1 MKLKTIF
8 AAVALLCSVGS
19 WAYTTGDLE
28 SAGWTKV
35 TAESITG
42 TSDNYY
48 MLVDGR
54 DGSFVASCDATHYRP
69 CFKTIANPV
78 ENPSF
83 VWILEGSDKV
93 FALKSYATGAYF
105 TQADGW
111 NTSMTGGSGSTTFT
125 FTLTEG
131 KYSLSANGRT
141 DFVGHWNDNEAGTS
155 DGEDIAA
162 NKAANHTDN
171 FMLYAISKATFDA
184 ALVSARETAATGASE
199 SKPYDAT
206 AWIQNAD
213 WSGDWG
219 GWARS
224 GTWGNQQWGQKTLES
239 WSATNVI
246 VKQELRGVPNG
257 KYRVS
262 ADVISGN
269 NDNKVAY
276 VFGTGSSKVSSSTVS
291 AVASAGDYTTMSS
304 EVAGNTL
311 TADNIIVVN
320 NTITIGV
327 DQSAGWI
334 VADNFKL
341 YYLGE
346 DLSIYVDAYNDAKKA
361 AAAIDQE
368 KPMLATVLSALQAA
382 ISDYGSGVDESD
394 KAALQTATSAL
405 STATSNAETSIA
417 AYAPLAAVIS
427 NIDGILDEASSSTV
441 EPTDYESIKTAF
453 TNGTLANADVAGK
466 ITEAYD
472 AIIPVIKSQ
481 NATTAD
487 FTYAI
492 RNHSFEYGNT
502 TGWTVG
508 SSSDT
513 GVRENSNNT
522 YKTTGCDGDYLFNTW
537 WQGIPM
543 TQTLADIPN
552 GEYTLTVSVASDG
565 ATIYLTANGE
575 HNDGTETGGDN
586 PGSGVFQ
593 EATFTF
599 LVKDHTATIG
609 VVGGANGDAGV
620 HKDYV
625 ADGYWWYKADN
636 FRLVK
641 NRDLTPEEAFV
652 AATDEDYAALN
663 EAIEAYPI
671 GFEANEYAPYNN
683 VEALTALNAA
693 KAIDQTANNSQE
705 DVQAATDA
713 ITGATWTVNVAE
725 VNAIWDGSFAYDYR
739 STTPSGNIN
748 PYGWQR
754 VKDAAADGYNVRYQD
769 GSNTGLKATST
780 GKALFTKQS
789 AYYGYAAGYTMPL
802 KSNTYY
808 KVTFIYG
815 GWGDCKK
822 DGYVSMAAP
831 DGSSVTL
838 SATDLPLDATNA
850 DSNVGSWK
858 NYSAIFQTGEEGNY
872 VLGLRKKSYDTSG
885 QSQYVYGDI
894 VLVKATAADLKAA
907 LGAEIS
913 TAKDVD
919 VTSNIGDGVFQK
931 PASAVT
937 ALTGA
942 ISDAQT
948 VYNNND
954 ATVDEVIAATDAL
967 KTAEAT
973 FAAAL
978 NAPVAGKPYII
989 ANKTANG
996 ALKIATESVTVGADA
1011 FVFFTAVEGGYVLSN
1026 ANDEYIL
1033 KTTGNNWTLST
1044 TEEKASAYVIS
1055 VNYVDG
1061 GFTISG
1067 AKGLFGTDAT
1077 DAGST
1082 VYANKAQANN
1092 GVWTITEAS
1101 SANMKIDAANMY
1113 ATFFAP
1119 FEVTIPSGVTA
1130 SKVTAISDNVLTLT
1144 DCTTTIPA
1152 NTPVVVKSE
1161 SGVDVTFYG
1170 KSVADEPEPSLLTGV
1185 ISATAAPVG
1194 SYVLQNNDDKVGFYQ
1209 VIADNQPTVPA
1220 NRAYLTVPPQ
1230 QGSVKAFFFDKETG
1244 INGVLNEIAAGNI
1257 FDLSGRKVAKM
1268 QKGQTYIVGDKKVN
1282 VK

>member
-155 DGEDIAA
+155 DGENIAA

-184 ALVSARETAATGASE
+184 ALVAARETAATGASE
-199 SKPYDAT
+199 SSPYDAT

-224 GTWGNQQWGQKTLES
+224 GTWGNQQWGQETLES
-239 WSATNVI
+239 WNATNVI

-257 KYRVS
+257 KYKVQ

-269 NDNKVAY
+269 NDNKVAC
-276 VFGTGSSKVSSSTVS
+276 VFGTGATKISSSAVS
-291 AVASAGDYTTMSS
+291 AVASAENYDTMSS

-311 TADNIIVVN
+311 TADNVVVTN
-320 NTITIGV
+320 NTITIGI
-327 DQSAGWI
+327 DQTAGWI

-346 DLSIYVDAYNDAKKA
+346 DNSIYVEAYNDAVIA
-361 AAAIDQE
+361 AEAVDQS
-368 KPMLATVLSALQAA
+368 KPMLATALKALQSA
-382 ISDYGSGVDESD
+382 ISTYGTGVDTSD
-394 KAALQTATSAL
+394 KDELLTATSAL
-405 STATSNAETSIA
+405 GTATTNATTSIE
-417 AYAPLAAVIS
+417 AYAKAAPAITLA
-427 NIDGILDEASSSTV
+427 ND
-441 EPTDYESIKTAF
+441 IKTNHNFATAEAISTF
-453 TNGTLANADVAGK
+453 ADAISAISEKYDNGTLSNENAISAGTTLGTALSGWRGNANSAASNYLENGFGLNDFDANLYINTWSTEGENDGSNFKAPFYEYWTGDASSLGAKTWTGTLTELPNGLYSIQAWVRVRAKNETAATDATGITMDVNGGG
-466 ITEAYD
+466 E
-472 AIIPVIKSQ
+472 
-481 NATTAD
+481 
-487 FTYAI
+487 
-492 RNHSFEYGNT
+492 
-502 TGWTVG
+502 
-508 SSSDT
+508 
-513 GVRENSNNT
+513 
-522 YKTTGCDGDYLFNTW
+522 GDYAAVDVTEGSQVGTGQFNIGTYTAK
-537 WQGIPM
+537 G
-543 TQTLADIPN
+543 LVKN
-552 GEYTLTVSVASDG
+552 GTLT
-565 ATIYLTANGE
+565 LNF
-575 HNDGTETGGDN
+575 N
-586 PGSGVFQ
+586 
-593 EATFTF
+593 
-599 LVKDHTATIG
+599 
-609 VVGGANGDAGV
+609 
-620 HKDYV
+620 V
-625 ADGYWWYKADN
+625 ADGNNISWLS
-636 FRLVK
+636 FK
-641 NRDLTPEEAFV
+641 NIKYTKVRDLTAEEAFV
-652 AATDEDYAALN
+652 AATAEDYAALN
-663 EAIEAYPI
+663 TAIEAAEAKTL
-671 GFEANEYAPYNN
+671 GFEAGEYAPYNN
-683 VEALTALNAA
+683 IEAAAALATA
-693 KAIDQTANNSQE
+693 KAIDQTAQNAQE

-769 GSNTGLKATST
+769 GSNAGLQATST

-907 LGAEIS
+907 LEAEIA
-913 TAKDVD
+913 TANAVD
-919 VTSNIGDGVFQK
+919 VTTNIGDGVFQK

-948 VYNNND
+948 VYKNND

-1033 KTTGNNWTLST
+1033 KTTGNTWTLST

-1194 SYVLQNNDDKVGFYQ
+1194 SYVLQKNNDKVGFYQ

-1268 QKGQTYIVGDKKVN
+1268 QKG
-1282 VK
+1282 